1 VKNKASLYDS
11 GDVQY
16 TGSRDTGSGMEVS
29 NGQEG
34 KVYFLGA
41 LASSNYWNWFGAA
54 DRLLGWVGFAQPPYR
69 YLS

>member
-1 VKNKASLYDS
+1 MKNKASLYDS

-41 LASSNYWNWFGAA
+41 LASSNYWKSP
-54 DRLLGWVGFAQPPYR
+54 LL
-69 YLS
+69 